1 MFFQEKIEK
10 EKKETS
16 IPNAFFEQ
24 ILPIVTPLMLK
35 IYLYAYYLS
44 KNQESDDEGFINT
57 NEQLAE
63 KLEVHLDEVLSSWD
77 FFESC
82 GLIIKHR
89 INEDQAQSFSVEF
102 KNLQNVGLSSKPVTV
117 SNDELLVAYQNE
129 EYKKMYDQ
137 IEQTTQLPLMHFDM
151 LKINEFIKHYNVP
164 KDLIVEAVKFN
175 LYRKKSK
182 AMASALGILRNWYL
196 DGIRSTEDLDTMLR
210 NKEKRY
216 LEYKK
221 ILANFGEY
229 RLPTKPEEDMMDIWL
244 DEYKFSLE
252 VIESALSKTTAIKS
266 PNMNYLNGILKNWNE
281 KLQENEAEKKAES
294 GKNRAENNISEAKIE
309 KEAGN
314 FIEEKEDK
322 AQFRD
327 KVFRV
332 INFTKKSMTKTEIDS
347 LDFLYEHYHSEDAEL
362 AAKWLKEKNKNVNL
376 ENICRILL
384 DPSMDD
390 EQGQYGRNY
399 VPAQT
404 QKPEEIKPAARK
416 ITLKDIKDIDKKSF
430 KPAAKTKVKVDPK
443 DPGEMDEIERKL
455 QKRLFERLAK
465 KEQEKNQ

>member
-10 EKKETS
+10 EKRETS

-44 KNQESDDEGFINT
+44 KNQETDDQDFINS

-63 KLEVHLDEVLSSWD
+63 KLEVSLDEVLSCWD

-89 INEDQAQSFSVEF
+89 INEEQAQSFSVEF
-102 KNLQNVGLSSKPVTV
+102 KNLQNVGLSSKPVSVTT
-117 SNDELLVAYQNE
+117 DELLVAYQNE

-151 LKINEFIKHYNVP
+151 TKINEFIKQYNVP
-164 KDLIVEAVKFN
+164 KELIVESVKFN

-182 AMASALGILRNWYL
+182 SISSALGILRNWYL
-196 DGIRSTEDLDTMLR
+196 DGIRSSEDLDTMLR
-210 NKEKRY
+210 SKEKRY

-281 KLQENEAEKKAES
+281 KLQEKESEKKL
-294 GKNRAENNISEAKIE
+294 NITNNILEEKIE
-309 KEAGN
+309 KEPT
-314 FIEEKEDK
+314 FMEDK
-322 AQFRD
+322 ENKDGFRE

-332 INFTKKSMTKTEIDS
+332 IDFTRKTMNKSEIDS
-347 LDFLYEHYHSEDAEL
+347 LNFLYEHYHSDDVEL
-362 AAKWLKEKNKNVNL
+362 AAKWLKEKNKNVTL

-384 DPSMDD
+384 DPSMND
-390 EQGQYGRNY
+390 EQGQYGKSY
-399 VPAQT
+399 KALAP
-404 QKPEEIKPAARK
+404 QKPLEAKLASK
-416 ITLKDIKDIDKKSF
+416 QVTLQDIKEIDKKKTF
-430 KPAAKTKVKVDPK
+430 KNIAKSNAKAKNDLK
-443 DPGEMDEIERKL
+443 DPNEMDEIERKL

-465 KEQEKNQ
+465 KEKDNNK

>member
-10 EKKETS
+10 EKRETS
-16 IPNAFFEQ
+16 IPNTFFEQ

-44 KNQESDDEGFINT
+44 KNQETDEKDFINT

-63 KLEVHLDEVLSSWD
+63 KLEISLDEVLSCWD

-89 INEDQAQSFSVEF
+89 INEEQAQSFSVEF
-102 KNLQNVGLSSKPVTV
+102 KNLLNVGLSSKPITVTT
-117 SNDELLVAYQNE
+117 DELLVAYQNE

-137 IEQTTQLPLMHFDM
+137 IEQTIQIPLMHFDM
-151 LKINEFIKHYNVP
+151 TKINEFIKQYNVP
-164 KDLIVEAVKFN
+164 KELIVEAVKFN

-182 AMASALGILRNWYL
+182 SMSSALGILRNWYL
-196 DGIRSTEDLDTMLR
+196 DGIRCTQDLDTMLR
-210 NKEKRY
+210 SKEKRY

-244 DEYKFSLE
+244 DEYKFSIE

-266 PNMNYLNGILKNWNE
+266 PNMKYLNGILKNWNE
-281 KLQENEAEKKAES
+281 ELQEKESDKKLEEEANPPQIKPGMDEHTFMQDK
-294 GKNRAENNISEAKIE
+294 ENKDE
-309 KEAGN
+309 
-314 FIEEKEDK
+314 
-322 AQFRD
+322 FRE

-332 INFTKKSMTKTEIDS
+332 INFTRKTMNKSEIDS
-347 LDFLYEHYHSEDAEL
+347 LNFLYEHYHSDDVEL
-362 AAKWLKEKNKNVNL
+362 SAKWLKEKSKNVTL
-376 ENICRILL
+376 ENICRILI
-384 DPSMDD
+384 DPSMND
-390 EQGQYGRNY
+390 EQGQYGKNY
-399 VPAQT
+399 VVPAPK
-404 QKPEEIKPAARK
+404 KPLEAKLVSK
-416 ITLKDIKDIDKKSF
+416 QVTLLDIKEIDKKKNF
-430 KPAAKTKVKVDPK
+430 KNIGKSNAQGKSYSK
-443 DPGEMDEIERKL
+443 DPNEMDEIERKL

-465 KEQEKNQ
+465 KEKDSNQ

>member
-10 EKKETS
+10 EKRETS
-16 IPNAFFEQ
+16 IPNTFFEQ

-44 KNQESDDEGFINT
+44 KNQETDEKDFINT

-63 KLEVHLDEVLSSWD
+63 KLEISLDEVLSCWD

-89 INEDQAQSFSVEF
+89 INEEQAQSFSVEF
-102 KNLQNVGLSSKPVTV
+102 KNLLNVGLSSKPITVTT
-117 SNDELLVAYQNE
+117 DELLVAYQNE

-137 IEQTTQLPLMHFDM
+137 IEQTIQIPLMHFDM
-151 LKINEFIKHYNVP
+151 TKINEFIKQYNVP
-164 KDLIVEAVKFN
+164 KELIVEAVKFN

-182 AMASALGILRNWYL
+182 SMSSALGILRNWYL
-196 DGIRSTEDLDTMLR
+196 DGIRCTQDLDTMLR
-210 NKEKRY
+210 SKEKRY

-244 DEYKFSLE
+244 DEYKFSIE

-266 PNMNYLNGILKNWNE
+266 PNMKYLNGILKNWNE
-281 KLQENEAEKKAES
+281 KLQEKESDKKLEEEANPLQIKPGMDEHTFMQDK
-294 GKNRAENNISEAKIE
+294 ENKDE
-309 KEAGN
+309 
-314 FIEEKEDK
+314 
-322 AQFRD
+322 FRE

-332 INFTKKSMTKTEIDS
+332 INFTRKTMNKSEIDS
-347 LDFLYEHYHSEDAEL
+347 LNFLYEHYHSDDVEL
-362 AAKWLKEKNKNVNL
+362 SAKWLKEKSKNVTL
-376 ENICRILL
+376 ENICRILI
-384 DPSMDD
+384 DPSMND
-390 EQGQYGRNY
+390 EQGQYGKNY
-399 VPAQT
+399 VVPAPK
-404 QKPEEIKPAARK
+404 KPLEAKLVSK
-416 ITLKDIKDIDKKSF
+416 QVTLLDIKEIDKKKNF
-430 KPAAKTKVKVDPK
+430 KNIGKSNAQGKSYSK
-443 DPGEMDEIERKL
+443 DPNEMDEIERKL

-465 KEQEKNQ
+465 KEKDSNH

>member
-10 EKKETS
+10 EKRETS
-16 IPNAFFEQ
+16 IPNTFFEQ
-24 ILPIVTPLMLK
+24 ILPIITPLMLK

-44 KNQESDDEGFINT
+44 KNQETDEKGFINT

-63 KLEVHLDEVLSSWD
+63 KLEVSLDEVLSSWD

-89 INEDQAQSFSVEF
+89 INEEQAQSFSVEF
-102 KNLQNVGLSSKPVTV
+102 KNLQNVGLSSAPVTV
-117 SNDELLVAYQNE
+117 STDELLVAYQNE

-151 LKINEFIKHYNVP
+151 TKINEFIKQYNVP
-164 KDLIVEAVKFN
+164 KDLIVESVKFN

-182 AMASALGILRNWYL
+182 AISSALGILRNWYL

-229 RLPTKPEEDMMDIWL
+229 RLPTKPEEDMMDVWL

-281 KLQENEAEKKAES
+281 KLQENESEKKLNIET
-294 GKNRAENNISEAKIE
+294 NISDTKNE
-309 KEAGN
+309 KEPGT
-314 FIEEKEDK
+314 FMEDK
-322 AQFRD
+322 ENKEEFRE

-332 INFTKKSMTKTEIDS
+332 INFTRKSMTKQEIDS
-347 LDFLYEHYHSEDAEL
+347 LNFLYEHYHSDDVEL
-362 AAKWLKEKNKNVNL
+362 AAKWLKEKNKNVTL

-384 DPSMDD
+384 DPSMND
-390 EQGQYGRNY
+390 EQGQYGKSY
-399 VPAQT
+399 VSPT
-404 QKPEEIKPAARK
+404 SKKPVEAKLVSK
-416 ITLKDIKDIDKKSF
+416 QITLQDIKEIDKKKTF
-430 KPAAKTKVKVDPK
+430 KNAAKSNSKVKIDPQN
-443 DPGEMDEIERKL
+443 PNEMDEIERKL

-465 KEQEKNQ
+465 KEKEKNQE